1 MKFTIERDR
10 LNNAVKKA
18 GSVISARPTV
28 SIMGHFLLDVQAN
41 HLVITAT
48 GLDQMI
54 TLTLEA
60 NVEQEGKATVSAK
73 ILSQL
78 VQRLPN
84 GDVSVSLDERGMV
97 NVVCA
102 RNSFSLQS
110 LDPLQFPIEG
120 REESRREFMISTS
133 QLCGNIAKCS
143 YAVSTEEAKAP
154 MTGLLLTITDGTFT
168 TVATDGR
175 RMALVET
182 VIGSDNSLDSD
193 SILPLKAAQELPKVL
208 EGSSDVKVSLG
219 DTHAVFS
226 TDDVVFQTKL
236 LEGNFPNYRMVMPP
250 GFENH
255 VTMPRD
261 EFYSALDRVSQI
273 LDKNPAVKLS
283 LTPTEVLISAMNNA
297 EVAESPIP
305 ASYEGENLDLSFNA
319 SFLIDPL
326 RHLECNKLTLRFN
339 DRLSPTGLYGDE
351 GFLYVIMPLRHN

>member
-1 MKFTIERDR
+1 MKFTIPRER

-18 GSVISARPTV
+18 GSVISSRP
-28 SIMGHFLLDVQAN
+28 SIAILGHFLFDVKDDK
-41 HLVITAT
+41 LTITAN
-48 GLDQMI
+48 GSDQI
-54 TLTLEA
+54 LTLTLEA
-60 NVEQEGKATVSAK
+60 TVEQEGQATVSAK

-78 VQRLPN
+78 VQRLPE
-84 GDVSVSLDERGMV
+84 GEVEVSLDERSMV

-110 LDPLQFPIEG
+110 LDPLQFPVESH
-120 REESRREFMISTS
+120 EESPREFMISTA

-143 YAVSTEEAKAP
+143 YAVSNEEAKAP

-182 VIGSDNSLDSD
+182 VIGSDDSLDSD

-208 EGSSDVKVSLG
+208 EGSTDVKVSLG

-226 TDDVVFQTKL
+226 TDDVIFQTKL
-236 LEGNFPNYRMVMPP
+236 LEGNFPNYKMVMPP
-250 GFENH
+250 GFESH

-261 EFYSALDRVSQI
+261 EFFAALDRVSQI
-273 LDKNPAVKLS
+273 LDKNPAVKLA
-283 LTPTEVLISAMNNA
+283 LNPTEILISAMNNA
-297 EVAESPIP
+297 ELAESPIP
-305 ASYEGENLDLSFNA
+305 ASYEGEAIELSYNA
-319 SFLIDPL
+319 SFLMDPL
-326 RHLECNKLTLRFN
+326 RHLDCNKLTLRFN
-339 DRLSPTGLYGDE
+339 DRLSPTGIYGDE